1 MPKSPN
7 SDELGLFYCASFVPD
22 DSRKKV
28 LTSPSTCSAL
38 SIDVNALTFSVLR
51 LLSHA
56 EFRSGEEIAARLG
69 VSRASISN
77 ALADLAGLGVEVFKL
92 RGQGYRLAEPLEWLD
107 GAALAGALGA
117 AKTPFTLEIADV
129 VASTNTLLLQ
139 KAALGAPHASVL
151 AAEYQ
156 TEGKGRRG
164 RSWETTLGGTLTF
177 SVLWRFNH
185 GISQLGGLSLA
196 VGVALIRAMKDIGI
210 DDVAVKWP
218 NDLIHRYRKV
228 AGILIELQGE
238 ALGPAA
244 AVIGV
249 GVNLRL
255 SDAARQRIDQAV
267 TDVHGVLGSI
277 PSRNELLSLLLLRM
291 SEVLR
296 QFEEEG
302 FASLREEWQAAHAY
316 QGRPVALLLPSGVR
330 ESGEVRGVAEDGT
343 LLVDTG
349 AGPRRFAAGE
359 ISLRAAD
366 A

>member
-1 MPKSPN
+1 M
-7 SDELGLFYCASFVPD
+7 
-22 DSRKKV
+22 
-28 LTSPSTCSAL
+28 
-38 SIDVNALTFSVLR
+38 NALTFSALR

-56 EFRSGEEIAARLG
+56 EFRSGEDMAAQLG

-77 ALADLAGLGVEVFKL
+77 ALADVGEYGVEVFKL
-92 RGQGYRLAEPLEWLD
+92 RGQGYRLAEPVEWLD
-107 GAALAGALGA
+107 MAALSGALGESGA
-117 AKTPFTLEIADV
+117 MFNIEVADV
-129 VASTNTLLLQ
+129 IGSTNTVLLQ
-139 KAALGAPHASVL
+139 KAALGAPHGSVL

-156 TEGKGRRG
+156 TQGKGRRG
-164 RSWETTLGGTLTF
+164 RNWETTLGGSLTF
-177 SVLWRFNH
+177 SLLWRFNQ
-185 GISQLGGLSLA
+185 GVSQLGGLSLA
-196 VGVALIRAMKDIGI
+196 IGVALIRAMKRIGV
-210 DDVAVKWP
+210 DDAAVKWP

-228 AGILIELQGE
+228 AGVLIELQGE

-249 GVNLRL
+249 GLNLRL

-267 TDVHGVLGSI
+267 ADVQGVLGSV
-277 PSRNELLSLLLLRM
+277 PPRNKLLALLLLQM
-291 SEVLR
+291 ADVLR

-302 FASLREEWQAAHAY
+302 FASLREEWQQAHAY
-316 QGRPVALLLPSGVR
+316 HGRVVALLLPSGAR

>member
-1 MPKSPN
+1 MN
-7 SDELGLFYCASFVPD
+7 
-22 DSRKKV
+22 
-28 LTSPSTCSAL
+28 T
-38 SIDVNALTFSVLR
+38 LTFSALR
-51 LLSHA
+51 LLSYS
-56 EFRSGEEIAARLG
+56 EFRSGEEIASRLG

-77 ALADLAGLGVEVFKL
+77 ALADLAEFGVEVFKL
-92 RGQGYRLAEPLEWLD
+92 RGRGYRLAEPIEWLD
-107 GAALAGALGA
+107 EAALADALGD
-117 AKTPFTLEIADV
+117 AKSAFSLQVADV
-129 VASTNTLLLQ
+129 VESTNTLLLQ
-139 KAALGAPHASVL
+139 KAALGAPHASVV

-156 TEGKGRRG
+156 TQGKGRRG
-164 RSWETTLGGTLTF
+164 RRWETTLGGALTF

-196 VGVALIRAMKDIGI
+196 VGVALIRAMRQIGVN
-210 DDVAVKWP
+210 DAAVKWP
-218 NDLIHRYRKV
+218 NDLIHHYRKV

-244 AVIGV
+244 AVIGI
-249 GVNLRL
+249 GLNLRL
-255 SDAARQRIDQAV
+255 SDPAKQRIDQAV
-267 TDVHGVLGSI
+267 TDVQGVLGAM
-277 PSRNELLSLLLLRM
+277 PPRNELLALLLVQM
-291 SEVLR
+291 GEVLR

-302 FASLREEWQAAHAY
+302 FASLREEWEAAHAY
-316 QGRPVALLLPSGVR
+316 QGRSVALLLPSGLR